1 MAEINIFRNARDT
14 VDLLPG
20 EVLFH
25 EGDEGTTMFAVIE
38 GEVEVT
44 IRGTTVEVVG
54 PGGILG
60 ELALIDRA
68 PRTATA
74 TAQTRARLARVD
86 HDQFVHL
93 VQAHPTFALRVMEV
107 MAGRL
112 RSADRI

>member
-1 MAEINIFRNARDT
+1 MAEINVFRNARDT
-14 VDLLPG
+14 VDLQPG
-20 EVLFH
+20 EVLFR
-25 EGDEGTTMFAVIE
+25 EADDGTTMFAVID
-38 GEVEVT
+38 GEIELT
-44 IRGTTVEVVG
+44 IRGTSVEIVG

-60 ELALIDRA
+60 ELALIDPA

-74 TAQTRARLARVD
+74 TARTSAKLARVD

-93 VQAHPTFALRVMEV
+93 VQDHPTFALRVMEV